1 MSLHIELADRI
12 DRTFGARLPQPV
24 EHKQD
29 ALVVHLGNGVT
40 LTVRYAA
47 NDAYSLRWNFGDA
60 ELGID
65 TAPLH
70 RELAT
75 FPNHLHD
82 ASGNLHADPLTH
94 PEDSPAENLARV
106 IEALIVDPLLDRY
119 RG

>member
-12 DRTFGARLPQPV
+12 DRTFGARMPQPV

-29 ALVVHLGNGVT
+29 ALLVHLGHGVT

-82 ASGNLHADPLTH
+82 RDGQVRPDPLTR
-94 PEDSPAENLARV
+94 PDDTPTDNVSRV
-106 IEALIVDPLLDRY
+106 IEALLVDPTLGLR
-119 RG
+119 

>member
-1 MSLHIELADRI
+1 MSLHIELAEHI
-12 DRTFGARLPQPV
+12 DRTFGARLSRPV

-29 ALVVHLGNGVT
+29 ALVVYLENGVT
-40 LTVRYAA
+40 LIVRYAA
-47 NDAYSLRWNFGDA
+47 ADAYSLRWSCGDA

-82 ASGNLHADPLTH
+82 ADGRLRPDPLTR
-94 PEDSPAENLARV
+94 PDDTPADNVSRV
-106 IEALIVDPLLDRY
+106 IEALITDPALDLR
-119 RG
+119 